1 MLLEGAN
8 GQLVLEWITEGN
20 VASPAG
26 LSIPGD
32 ECSVLEDCEGGLR
45 AVEGGRTKDG

>member
-26 LSIPGD
+26 LSIQGD
-32 ECSVLEDCEGGLR
+32 ECSVLENCGGGLR
-45 AVEGGRTKDG
+45 TMEEGRTKDG